1 MGESIGS
8 TLFAYWL
15 LGETLGLWKAA
26 GGIRI
31 LASTYLALAG
41 AARGVGLIISRERG

>member
-8 TLFAYWL
+8 TVFPYWL

-31 LASTYLALAG
+31 VARTYLALTG
-41 AARGVGLIISRERG
+41 AASEGGLIISRERG